1 MSKRPGEGGGPDAK
15 RAYGG
20 PGQEFLDSEPMLP
33 EEYEDPDDDDV
44 FLNDVMDQK
53 VRDGVDRSVPSFF
66 QTKPRPSHA
75 RLSTSHTRTSERTK
89 HSASRLSVPYTHR

>member
-33 EEYEDPDDDDV
+33 EEYEDPDDEDV

-53 VRDGVDRSVPSFF
+53 VRVGGRSRREPVGI
-66 QTKPRPSHA
+66 
-75 RLSTSHTRTSERTK
+75 
-89 HSASRLSVPYTHR
+89 